1 MGRSYCPHC
10 KKGISWY
17 DNVPLLSFIILG
29 AKCRRCRKKISW
41 QYPLVEFFTG
51 LIFALVGAKFFSAL
65 DSATWA
71 VTFYYLVTLSFL
83 VVILVYDFLYME
95 IPGLALW
102 PAIGFVVA
110 LNLFL
115 DWSREG
121 KLGGPLDVL
130 TYSGVL
136 AGFCAFIFF
145 FLLVAI
151 SRERWMGIGDAY
163 LAILLGL
170 ILGWPQIVFGL
181 FLAFLL
187 GSIYGII
194 LIAMKKKTAKSQ
206 IPFAPFL
213 VLGTVLAV
221 FFYAP
226 VVTWYF
232 GLLSF

>member
-1 MGRSYCPHC
+1 
-10 KKGISWY
+10 
-17 DNVPLLSFIILG
+17 
-29 AKCRRCRKKISW
+29 
-41 QYPLVEFFTG
+41 
-51 LIFALVGAKFFSAL
+51 
-65 DSATWA
+65 
-71 VTFYYLVTLSFL
+71 
-83 VVILVYDFLYME
+83 
-95 IPGLALW
+95 
-102 PAIGFVVA
+102 
-110 LNLFL
+110 
-115 DWSREG
+115 
-121 KLGGPLDVL
+121 
-130 TYSGVL
+130 
-136 AGFCAFIFF
+136 
-145 FLLVAI
+145 
-151 SRERWMGIGDAY
+151 MGIGDAY